1 MPISIHSQL
10 HRNRRTNK
18 ARLVNRWGCCVGH
31 ALRNFNPPFRFD
43 AHPRPRVLL
52 GICALRVQRHI
63 PLKQRVTA
71 NCVQFVNQLVAAGTP
86 TTFAEHVRK
95 RRLELKLS
103 QKQLAKVLDTTHD
116 TISSW
121 ELGQSKPQ
129 TKYRAR
135 VVNWLGFDP
144 DTPTA

>member
-1 MPISIHSQL
+1 MTKATNQPKA
-10 HRNRRTNK
+10 NK
-18 ARLVNRWGCCVGH
+18 ARLVNRRGSFRFSMLH
-31 ALRNFNPPFRFD
+31 SRFNLNPASNALRR
-43 AHPRPRVLL
+43 HRVLL

-63 PLKQRVTA
+63 PLKQRVSA

-121 ELGQSKPQ
+121 ELGLSKPQ
-129 TKYRAR
+129 AKYRAR
-135 VVNWLGFDP
+135 VVKWLGYDP
-144 DTPTA
+144 DVPTS

>member
-1 MPISIHSQL
+1 MTPTTQGQPKA
-10 HRNRRTNK
+10 NK
-18 ARLVNRWGCCVGH
+18 ARLDNRWGCSVGH
-31 ALRNFNPPFRFD
+31 AFRNFNPPSRFH

-52 GICALRVQRHI
+52 GICALHVQRHI
-63 PLKQRVTA
+63 PLKQRVSA

-103 QKQLAKVLDTTHD
+103 QKQLAKVLVTTHD

-121 ELGQSKPQ
+121 ELGLSKPQ
-129 TKYRAR
+129 AKYRAR
-135 VVNWLGFDP
+135 VVKWLGYDP
-144 DTPTA
+144 DVPTS